1 MYKPK
6 ELKLYER
13 RSSRDPLDDPLFY
26 LALGIL
32 GTNLIPKSQAN
43 KLEKS
48 LKGSGDKLDKLSE
61 AKDS

>member
-26 LALGIL
+26 LALGIF
-32 GTNLIPKSQAN
+32 GADLIPKSQAN

-48 LKGSGDKLDKLSE
+48 LKELCDKLDKLSE
-61 AKDS
+61 VKIG

>member
-13 RSSRDPLDDPLFY
+13 KNSRNPLDDPLFY

-48 LKGSGDKLDKLSE
+48 LKELDKKLNRLSE
-61 AKDS
+61 EVK

>member
-13 RSSRDPLDDPLFY
+13 KNSRDPLDDPLFY

-32 GTNLIPKSQAN
+32 GTNLIPKSN

-48 LKGSGDKLDKLSE
+48 LKELDKKLNRLSE
-61 AKDS
+61 EVK